1 MSGKDADE
9 MPEGIIIPFNT
20 IRYLKELK
28 NVDPVLERKW
38 LREMRERI
46 RKVQQQMNGGEDGN
60 T

>member
-1 MSGKDADE
+1 

-28 NVDPVLERKW
+28 NVDPELERKW

-46 RKVQQQMNGGEDGN
+46 RKVRQGINGLLDG
-60 T
+60 

>member
-1 MSGKDADE
+1 

-46 RKVQQQMNGGEDGN
+46 RKVRQGMNGGEDGN